1 MILEALVKFIISCIG
16 LVACGSALVRSL
28 SKISYFLRISEFVA
42 GFLII
47 SISTSLPELFV
58 GIQSALS
65 GMPGLSLGTVIGSNI
80 ADLTLIVG
88 IAMILSR
95 KIAVQSKTIKKDA
108 MLMVAMATLPLA
120 LMYIGKE
127 LSRIDGIILLAA
139 FAWFEYRMIK
149 QRRSFHK
156 QLKDHVSHKE
166 AIISMAFLCASI
178 LGLYAASKFA
188 VDYAQELSILV
199 GIPPILIGLIL
210 LALGTGLPELTF
222 ESIAALN
229 NHPDMALG
237 DVIGSVVTNSTLVLG
252 VTALIMPISVDFLLF
267 LVSGLFLITSA
278 IIFTSFVEARYLT
291 WKVGIG
297 LVMLYIIFIIV
308 ELEIKGVPIGKLLL
322 GNVN

>member
-1 MILEALVKFIISCIG
+1 MVLAVLIKFIISCIG
-16 LVACGSALVRSL
+16 LVVCGSTLVRSL
-28 SKISYFLRISEFVA
+28 SKVAYFLRISEFVA

-58 GIQSALS
+58 GIQSAMS
-65 GMPGLSLGTVIGSNI
+65 GIPGLSLGTVIGSNI
-80 ADLTLIVG
+80 ADLTLIIG

-95 KIAVQSKTIKKDA
+95 RMIVQSKTIKKDA
-108 MLMVAMATLPLA
+108 MLMIAMATLPLA
-120 LMYIGKE
+120 LMYLGE
-127 LSRIDGIILLAA
+127 QVSRTDGVILILA
-139 FAWFEYRMIK
+139 FVWFEHRMIL

-156 QLKDHVSHKE
+156 QLKDHISHKA
-166 AIISMAFLCASI
+166 AIISMVVLVGSLI
-178 LGLYAASKFA
+178 GLYLSSMFA
-188 VDYAQELSILV
+188 VAYAQDLSILA

-210 LALGTGLPELTF
+210 LALGTGLPELAF
-222 ESIAALN
+222 ESIAAMN
-229 NHPDMALG
+229 NHPEMALG

-252 VTALIMPISVDFLLF
+252 VTAIIMPISVDFLLF

-308 ELEIKGVPIGKLLL
+308 ELEIKGVPIGKMIL
-322 GNVN
+322 GN